1 MLEVVE
7 ALDARALMRWAH
19 ACVAGLEARRE
30 EINVLNVFPIADSD
44 TGTNLHFTMRAA
56 YEKAYADCVPLDG
69 MSTHEVAVVLARG
82 AVAGARGNSGVI
94 LSQVLR
100 GVADAALDGS
110 IDGRVLR
117 NALTGALALVGQSMS
132 NVVEGTVVTVLRGAA
147 TAARDAAEDDLASV
161 ARAAVSGA
169 VEALDRTPSQ
179 LSVLGQAGV
188 VDAGG
193 VGLLI
198 ILDALVEVVTGE
210 PTRRPRFTAR
220 AMARTGSEDPSA
232 ALSVGSAPTA
242 LGGMMLA
249 EPSGNGHRAGS
260 TIPSGDG
267 SASALAGHGAECVH
281 STEHVHEYA
290 TGDVEYEIMY
300 LLRGC
305 DDAAAAVLREELSDL
320 GDSVIVVGDGSG
332 AFTVHVH
339 STDPGAAVEAGI
351 AAGVPYDI
359 RITAFG
365 ADQQGFTP
373 STAPRVR
380 EILAIVNGDAG
391 AELFRSEG
399 ASVLACGYECTP
411 QELLDA
417 VLATTADEV
426 FVLPNGFIRP
436 EELVAVST
444 QARQLGHPA
453 VLLPT
458 ASLVQGLAALAVHD
472 PHRAASDDSYAMA
485 AAAAATRWG
494 SVRRAHEKALSLAG
508 ACEPGDYL
516 GLVGHEVLVIKDG
529 FLPATLHIVDLMLG
543 AGGELLTI
551 LRGAAQTN
559 DTFAEQLE
567 DHINKNHPGVDLM
580 IYESGQDEDILQIGV
595 E

>member
-1 MLEVVE
+1 MLEVVD

-19 ACVAGLEARRE
+19 ACVVGLEARRE

-56 YEKAYADCVPLDG
+56 YEKARTECDPLDG
-69 MSTHEVAVVLARG
+69 MSTHDVAVVLARG

-100 GVADAALDGS
+100 GVADAALGGS

-117 NALTGALALVGQSMS
+117 NALTGALELVGQSMS

-147 TAARDAAEDDLASV
+147 TAARDAEDDDLASV

-169 VEALDRTPSQ
+169 VEALEETPSQ

-210 PTRRPRFTAR
+210 PTTRPRFTAR
-220 AMARTGSEDPSA
+220 ATARPDAEDCAATVSVTSPS
-232 ALSVGSAPTA
+232 TA
-242 LGGMMLA
+242 IGGMMLA
-249 EPSGNGHRAGS
+249 EPSGNGHQPGATLTG
-260 TIPSGDG
+260 G
-267 SASALAGHGAECVH
+267 SASAGQGAECLH

-305 DDAAAAVLREELSDL
+305 DDAAAAVLREKLSDL
-320 GDSVIVVGDGSG
+320 GDSVIVVGDGSE
-332 AFTVHVH
+332 AFSVHVH

-351 AAGVPYDI
+351 TAGVPYDI

-373 STAPRVR
+373 SSAPRVR
-380 EILAIVNGDAG
+380 EVLAIVNGEAG

-399 ASVLACGYECTP
+399 ASVLTCGHECSP

-436 EELVAVST
+436 EELVGVST

-494 SVRRAHEKALSLAG
+494 SVRRAQEKALSLAG

-516 GLVGHEVLVIKDG
+516 GLVGHEVLVIKDE
-529 FLPATLHIVDLMLG
+529 FLAATLHIVDLMLG

-580 IYESGQDEDILQIGV
+580 IYVSGQDEDILQIGV

>member
-1 MLEVVE
+1 
-7 ALDARALMRWAH
+7 MRWAH
-19 ACVAGLEARRE
+19 ACVGGLEARRE
-30 EINVLNVFPIADSD
+30 EINILNVFPIADSD

-56 YEKAYADCVPLDG
+56 YEKARAECVPLDG
-69 MSTHEVAVVLARG
+69 MTTHDVAVVLARG

-110 IDGRVLR
+110 IDGQVLR
-117 NALTGALALVGQSMS
+117 NALTGALQLVGDSMS
-132 NVVEGTVVTVLRGAA
+132 HVVEGTVVTVLRGAA
-147 TAARDAAEDDLASV
+147 TAARDADEHDLASV
-161 ARAAVSGA
+161 ARAAVAGA
-169 VEALDRTPSQ
+169 VSALDETPSQ

-220 AMARTGSEDPSA
+220 AAARPVADGSA
-232 ALSVGSAPTA
+232 ATVSVGKPSTA
-242 LGGMMLA
+242 VSGTTLA
-249 EPSGNGHRAGS
+249 EPSGNGHRPGAG
-260 TIPSGDG
+260 IPSG
-267 SASALAGHGAECVH
+267 AAGQSAECVH

-305 DDAAAAVLREELSDL
+305 DDAAAAVLREKLSDL

-332 AFTVHVH
+332 AFSVHVH

-351 AAGVPYDI
+351 PAGVPYDI

-373 STAPRVR
+373 SSAPRVR
-380 EILAIVNGDAG
+380 EVLAIVNGEAG

-399 ASVLACGYECTP
+399 ASVLTCGHECSP

-436 EELVAVST
+436 EELVGVST

-494 SVRRAHEKALSLAG
+494 SVRRAQEKALSLAG

-516 GLVGHEVLVIKDG
+516 GLVGHEVLVIKDE
-529 FLPATLHIVDLMLG
+529 FLAATLHIVDLMLG

-567 DHINKNHPGVDLM
+567 DHINKNHPGVELM
-580 IYESGQDEDILQIGV
+580 IYVSGQDEDILQIGV